1 MLSSLNQ
8 RAVIEAQ
15 TLAPDGAGGYS
26 ASWSTIANAW
36 VSLTPMSGADVFGPD
51 TSESRVRHRIV
62 LRRLDGIAAGMRVRI
77 GARAFLIRALL
88 DDGPQAQFLTLAAE
102 EIG

>member
-8 RAVIEAQ
+8 RGVIEAQ
-15 TLAPDGAGGYS
+15 TLTPDGAGGYS
-26 ASWSTIANAW
+26 ASWTTVANAW
-36 VSLTPMSGADVFGPD
+36 VSLEPMSGAEMFGPD
-51 TSESRVRHRIV
+51 ASESRVRHRIV
-62 LRRLDGIAAGMRVRI
+62 LRRLDGIAAGMRVKI

-88 DDGPQAQFLTLAAE
+88 DDGPQSQFLRLMTE